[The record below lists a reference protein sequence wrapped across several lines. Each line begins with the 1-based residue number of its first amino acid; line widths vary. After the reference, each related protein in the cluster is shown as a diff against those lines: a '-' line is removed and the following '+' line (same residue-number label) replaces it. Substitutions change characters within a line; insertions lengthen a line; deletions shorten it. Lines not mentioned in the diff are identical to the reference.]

1 MEFSCIKECSQCC
14 IDRQYYPSK
23 TFGKIGVLIMP
34 NEKKKIE
41 KLAKKLNLKIKIIPR
56 IGASSGKSDGPEQVI
71 AYQLMGK
78 EENGNTCPFLD
89 TESEKKSPHGGYP
102 CRIYQN
108 RPLACAAYPLL
119 QINPIIL
126 DNHCKFCQ
134 EGNESDSNLEEEKE
148 ALIRI
153 QTKMVKPAPI
163 IWRYATGVGDDV
175 DKSEIRKGWIRE
187 F

>member
-1 MEFSCIKECSQCC
+1 M
-14 IDRQYYPSK
+14 
-23 TFGKIGVLIMP
+23 
-34 NEKKKIE
+34 
-41 KLAKKLNLKIKIIPR
+41 
-56 IGASSGKSDGPEQVI
+56 
-71 AYQLMGK
+71 QL
-78 EENGNTCPFLD
+78 
-89 TESEKKSPHGGYP
+89 
-102 CRIYQN
+102 
-108 RPLACAAYPLL
+108 YPLL